1 MKVLIKKGLFVI
13 ILITFGISVF
23 AQQREYLIKSAFIER
38 ITRFIEWPD
47 EPGDGRGNIRMGVIT
62 NNKQIHSTIKSFF
75 SDQSIQNMNV
85 NVEKISKIHRLSGY
99 DLIFIT
105 DGHSG
110 NIKKILS
117 GLKEDSVLI
126 ITESEG
132 YGEKGA
138 HINFIMDDNK
148 LRYEINETQIDN
160 SGFYVSSK
168 LYVYATIITSKS

>member
-1 MKVLIKKGLFVI
+1 MKALIKKGLFVI
-13 ILITFGISVF
+13 ILITCSISVF

-47 EPGDGRGNIRMGVIT
+47 KPGDGKGNIRMGIIT
-62 NNKQIHSTIKSFF
+62 NNEQINVTIKTFF
-75 SDQSIQNMNV
+75 ADQTIQGMNV
-85 NVEKISKIHRLSGY
+85 KIEKINETPPLSGY

-110 NIKKILS
+110 HIENILS
-117 GLKEDSVLI
+117 ELRENSVLI

-132 YGEKGA
+132 CGEKGA
-138 HINFIMDDNK
+138 HINFIMKDNK
-148 LRYEINETQIDN
+148 LRYEINEAQINN

-168 LYVYATIITSKS
+168 IYAYAKIIKSKK